1 MSEAATTSA
10 ISVCG
15 IPSRAHSQ
23 AVSREPC
30 MTGRVSSTHTRSTLP
45 WAWAARVP
53 RGAVAKPAVARAPA
67 LQWVRM
73 RAFAG
78 TSAAPWVPRAR
89 FAAMS
94 SSRIAWA
101 SVRSRAVTRS
111 SGTPTDARATRRI
124 RSSAQKRLTAV
135 GRVAAR
141 PLIAASRSPKRAS
154 NVVARLWRAASA
166 TPKAAAT
173 PIAGAPRTTSVR
185 IASATSSHRPYPR
198 SSSSAGRSRGGAGC
212 SRGGGRAPSALRV
225 AGVLTE
231 VGRHHAVV
239 ALERRTQVLDELA
252 AHAPERL
259 DLAPDLRLLAARS
272 LHDLLAPQ
280 LGLPHV
286 ELRLAP
292 GRGLHLV
299 AEPLRRHERVLE
311 GPLALGEP
319 PPPLPER
326 GR

>member
-1 MSEAATTSA
+1 TSA

-15 IPSRAHSQ
+15 SPSRAHSQ

-30 MTGRVSSTHTRSTLP
+30 ITGRVSSTHTRSTLP
-45 WAWAARVP
+45 WAWAARITPSAVP
-53 RGAVAKPAVARAPA
+53 KPAVARAPA

-173 PIAGAPRTTSVR
+173 RSARATRATTAALAAPST
-185 IASATSSHRPYPR
+185 
-198 SSSSAGRSRGGAGC
+198 GGAVTRTRRTPSCQPRISSREARGC
-212 SRGGGRAPSALRV
+212 TRRRSRAPSALRL

-259 DLAPDLRLLAARS
+259 DLAPDLCLLAARS

-280 LGLPHV
+280 LGLPQV

-292 GRGLHLV
+292 
-299 AEPLRRHERVLE
+299 
-311 GPLALGEP
+311 
-319 PPPLPER
+319 
-326 GR
+326 

>member
-30 MTGRVSSTHTRSTLP
+30 ITGRVSSTHTRSTLP
-45 WAWAARVP
+45 WAWAARITPSAVP
-53 RGAVAKPAVARAPA
+53 KPAVARAPA

-101 SVRSRAVTRS
+101 SVRSRAFTRS

-141 PLIAASRSPKRAS
+141 PLIAASRSPRRAS

-173 PIAGAPRTTSVR
+173 PIAGAPRPTSVR
-185 IASATSSHRPYPR
+185 IALAAPST
-198 SSSSAGRSRGGAGC
+198 GGAVTRTRRTPSCQPRISSREARGC
-212 SRGGGRAPSALRV
+212 TRRRSRAPSALRL

-252 AHAPERL
+252 AHAPQRL
-259 DLAPDLRLLAARS
+259 DLAPDLCLLAARS

-292 GRGLHLV
+292 GRCLHLV

-311 GPLALGEP
+311 GPLALGE
-319 PPPLPER
+319 
-326 GR
+326 